1 MINAIAD
8 LNKYN
13 TDMEKSMKDKTFFLD
28 HIRVAD
34 IDAIVDFGCANGAL
48 LDVMP
53 EEWTKYGI
61 DNNPDMQK
69 ICKEKSYPVYD
80 SLDQIKDLK
89 ARTLLNM
96 SSVIHEVYSYL
107 SPEEIAHF
115 WDKVFDGSYEYITIR
130 DMMLSENTVR
140 PADAIAA
147 DIFYTNGKFNNEYA
161 NSFFKEW
168 DINPYLEI
176 DQADLLHYL
185 LKYKYTDNWARENA
199 ECYIPISIE
208 QLKALIPDTYE
219 IVYEEEYVLPFLKEQ
234 VKKDFD
240 YEIKD
245 NTHIKLLL
253 TTWFKICLNTIFII
267 IL

>member
-28 HIRVAD
+28 YINVAD

-53 EEWTKYGI
+53 KEWAKYGV

-69 ICKEKSYPVYD
+69 ICKEKSYPVYN
-80 SLDQIKDLK
+80 SLDEVKDLK
-89 ARTLLNM
+89 TRTLLNM

-107 SPEEIAHF
+107 SDEEIAHF
-115 WDKVFDGSYEYITIR
+115 WNRVFAAGFEYISIR
-130 DMMLSENTVR
+130 DMMLSGNTVR
-140 PADAIAA
+140 PADAIVE
-147 DIFYTNGKFNNEYA
+147 DIFYINGKFNNQYA
-161 NSFFKEW
+161 NSFLEEW
-168 DINPYLEI
+168 INPYSEI
-176 DQADLLHYL
+176 DQTDLLHYL

-199 ECYIPISIE
+199 ECYIPISVE
-208 QLKALIPDTYE
+208 QLKALIPANYE
-219 IVYEEEYVLPFLKEQ
+219 IVYEEEYVLPFLKNQ
-234 VKKDFD
+234 VKLDFG

-253 TTWFKICLNTIFII
+253 KKKG
-267 IL
+267 

>member
-1 MINAIAD
+1 MEKIAN
-8 LNKYN
+8 LEKYN
-13 TDMEKSMKDKTFFLD
+13 NDMAKSLGDKIFFLGY
-28 HIRVAD
+28 IKEED
-34 IDAIVDFGCANGAL
+34 IKAIVDFGCADGTL
-48 LDVMP
+48 LKAMP
-53 EEWTKYGI
+53 ETWAKIGV
-61 DNNPDMQK
+61 DNNPEMRS
-69 ICKEKSYPVYD
+69 ICLKNDIVTVEN
-80 SLDQIKDLK
+80 LDGINPKVPS
-89 ARTLLNM
+89 LLNM

-107 SPEEIAHF
+107 SDKEIAHF
-115 WDKVFDGSYEYITIR
+115 WDRVFAAGFEYISIR

-161 NSFFKEW
+161 NSFFEEW
-168 DINPYLEI
+168 GINPYLEI

-234 VKKDFD
+234 VKKDFG

-253 TTWFKICLNTIFII
+253 KKKG
-267 IL
+267 

>member
-1 MINAIAD
+1 MEKIAN
-8 LNKYN
+8 LEKYN
-13 TDMEKSMKDKTFFLD
+13 NDMAKSLGDKIFFLGY
-28 HIRVAD
+28 IKEED
-34 IDAIVDFGCANGAL
+34 IKAIVDFGCADGTL
-48 LDVMP
+48 LKAMP
-53 EEWTKYGI
+53 ETWAKIGV
-61 DNNPDMQK
+61 DNNPEMRS
-69 ICKEKSYPVYD
+69 ICVNNGIVTVEN
-80 SLDQIKDLK
+80 LDDINPKVPS
-89 ARTLLNM
+89 LLNM

-107 SPEEIAHF
+107 SDNEIAHF
-115 WDKVFDGSYEYITIR
+115 WDRVFAAGFEYISIR

-140 PADAIAA
+140 PADAIVE
-147 DIFYTNGKFNNEYA
+147 DIFYINGKFNNQYA
-161 NSFFKEW
+161 NSFLEEW
-168 DINPYLEI
+168 INPYLEI

-253 TTWFKICLNTIFII
+253 KKKG
-267 IL
+267 

>member
-1 MINAIAD
+1 MEKIAN
-8 LNKYN
+8 LEKYN
-13 TDMEKSMKDKTFFLD
+13 NDMAKSLGDKIFFLD
-28 HIRVAD
+28 YIKKED
-34 IDAIVDFGCANGAL
+34 IKAIVDFGCADGTL
-48 LDVMP
+48 LKAMP
-53 EEWTKYGI
+53 ETWAKIGV
-61 DNNPDMQK
+61 DNNPEMRSACLKND
-69 ICKEKSYPVYD
+69 IVTVEN
-80 SLDQIKDLK
+80 LDGINPKVPS
-89 ARTLLNM
+89 LLNM

-107 SPEEIAHF
+107 SDNEIAHF
-115 WDKVFDGSYEYITIR
+115 WDRVFAAGFEYISIR

-140 PADAIAA
+140 PADAIVE
-147 DIFYTNGKFNNEYA
+147 DIFYINGKFNNQYA
-161 NSFFKEW
+161 NSFLEEW
-168 DINPYLEI
+168 INPYLEI

-234 VKKDFD
+234 VKKDFG

-253 TTWFKICLNTIFII
+253 KKKG
-267 IL
+267 

>member
-1 MINAIAD
+1 MEKIAN
-8 LNKYN
+8 LEKYN
-13 TDMEKSMKDKTFFLD
+13 NDMAKSLGDKIFFLGY
-28 HIRVAD
+28 IKEED
-34 IDAIVDFGCANGAL
+34 IKAIVDFGCADGTL
-48 LDVMP
+48 LKAMP
-53 EEWTKYGI
+53 ETWAKIGV
-61 DNNPDMQK
+61 DNNPEMRSARLKND
-69 ICKEKSYPVYD
+69 IVTVEN
-80 SLDQIKDLK
+80 LDGINPKVPS
-89 ARTLLNM
+89 LLNM

-107 SPEEIAHF
+107 SDNEIAHF
-115 WDKVFDGSYEYITIR
+115 WDRVFAAGLEYISIG

-147 DIFYTNGKFNNEYA
+147 DIFYINGKFNNQYA
-161 NSFFKEW
+161 NSFLEEW
-168 DINPYLEI
+168 INPYLEI

-234 VKKDFD
+234 VKKDFG

-253 TTWFKICLNTIFII
+253 KKKG
-267 IL
+267 

>member
-1 MINAIAD
+1 MVNAIAD

-13 TDMEKSMKDKTFFLD
+13 TDMEKSMKDKIFFLD
-28 HIRVAD
+28 HIKVAD

-53 EEWTKYGI
+53 KEWAKCGV

-69 ICKEKSYPVYD
+69 ICKEKSYSIYD
-80 SLDQIKDLK
+80 SLDKVKNLQP
-89 ARTLLNM
+89 RTLLNM

-107 SPEEIAHF
+107 SPEEITHF
-115 WDKVFDGSYEYITIR
+115 WSKVFDGSYEYIAIR
-130 DMMLSENTVR
+130 DMMLSENTAR
-140 PADAIAA
+140 PADTIVE

-161 NSFFKEW
+161 NSFFEEW
-168 DINPYLEI
+168 EINPYLEM

-208 QLKALIPDTYE
+208 QLKALIPANYT
-219 IVYEEEYVLPFLKEQ
+219 IIYEERYVLPYLKAQ
-234 VKKDFD
+234 VLNDFGYAIND
-240 YEIKD
+240 P
-245 NTHIKLLL
+245 THAKL
-253 TTWFKICLNTIFII
+253 
-267 IL
+267 ILKRLY